1 VPDDANALRLG
12 VDLGG
17 SKIEAALLNGAGEV
31 CVRRRVAT
39 PGDYDAI
46 LTAIAQLCAAVEEEG
61 GLDAGTL
68 PMGIGTPGSASPA
81 TGLMRNCNSTVLN
94 GRALAEDLS
103 LATGRRVRMANDADC
118 FALSEARDGA
128 GADEHIVFGVILG
141 TGVGGGIVVGGG
153 LLAGPNRITGEW
165 GHNRLALERCP
176 ALPPALRAG
185 PRRCYCGA
193 DDCVE
198 TWLSGAGL
206 ARTHEELHGEALD
219 VAALHGRR
227 IEGRLADT
235 LDLYIE
241 LVGMALAAVVNVLD
255 PAVVVLGGGLSN
267 IDVLYDGLPGALGHH
282 LFSDCSFTRLCRA
295 HHGDSGGVRG
305 AAWLW

>member
-1 VPDDANALRLG
+1 VRRDASVPRLG

-17 SKIEAALLNGAGEV
+17 SKIEAALLDDAGLLRL
-31 CVRRRVAT
+31 RRRVAT
-39 PGDYDAI
+39 PGDYDSI
-46 LTAIAQLCAAVEEEG
+46 LTAVAQLCAAVEEEG

-68 PMGIGTPGSASPA
+68 PLGIGTPGSASPA

-128 GADEHIVFGVILG
+128 GADERIVFGVILG
-141 TGVGGGIVVGGG
+141 TGVGGGIVVNGG
-153 LLAGPNRITGEW
+153 LLAGPNRIAGEW

-176 ALPPALRAG
+176 ALSSALRAR
-185 PRRCYCGA
+185 PRPCYCGA

-206 ARTHEELHGEALD
+206 ARTHQDLHGEALD
-219 VAALHGRR
+219 ATALHSNR
-227 IEGRLADT
+227 IDERLAET
-235 LDLYIE
+235 LELYIE
-241 LVGMALAAVVNVLD
+241 LAGVALATVVNILD
-255 PAVVVLGGGLSN
+255 PDVVALGGGLSN
-267 IDVLYDGLPGALGHH
+267 IHALYAGLPRSLARH
-282 LFSDCSFTRLCRA
+282 LFSDASRTQLRRA
-295 HHGDSGGVRG
+295 RHGDSSGVRG